1 MLKENGLVPRNAIVL
16 TGLATIQVVG
26 KPEVVL
32 GTDMFDGQV
41 VNALLNCFGLS
52 KTDPPPELGLN

>member
-1 MLKENGLVPRNAIVL
+1 VLVL
-16 TGLATIQVVG
+16 TGQATFGVVG

-41 VNALLNCFGLS
+41 VNAVLYCLGLTE
-52 KTDPPPELGLN
+52 TDPLRELGLN